1 MLYLASTGSFFKN
14 MYFLKKKTKNEEAKH
29 VSHCK
34 QLAQPEIV
42 CLLLSFGFISQ

>member
-1 MLYLASTGSFFKN
+1 MLYLASTGSFFKICI
-14 MYFLKKKTKNEEAKH
+14 FLKKKQAKH
-29 VSHCK
+29 VSRCK

>member
-14 MYFLKKKTKNEEAKH
+14 MYFLKKKNQAKH
-29 VSHCK
+29 VSRCK